1 MLKSFRYYGILSLC
15 KLPSLMNNNA
25 IVFLFSCGFSNGL
38 AIKKNVAH
46 NLGILSLLVVKIGG

>member
-1 MLKSFRYYGILSLC
+1 LSLC

>member
-1 MLKSFRYYGILSLC
+1 
-15 KLPSLMNNNA
+15 MNNNA